1 MKRDEKPSLPP
12 AVCVIEVRFYVKR
25 KRYISFGRVVEII
38 EIADEDFDE
47 SMKRVQL
54 WSILVIDEKRIAKSA
69 VLILNY

>member
-1 MKRDEKPSLPP
+1 MWKQKE
-12 AVCVIEVRFYVKR
+12 
-25 KRYISFGRVVEII
+25 ISFGRVVEII

-54 WSILVIDEKRIAKSA
+54 WSMLVINEKRIAKSA